1 MVYPIAT
8 LKPFEACWV
17 LF

>member
-1 MVYPIAT
+1 MMINNP
-8 LKPFEACWV
+8 LCN